1 MKIVIAMDSFKGTIS
16 ACQASEI
23 IAAAITEL
31 VPDAQVLIKPMAD
44 GGEGTAEAM
53 LKSVSGQWIP
63 RTVTGPLPDMSAE
76 AGFAWWHGLPAR
88 ENTAKPVPSKVEGM
102 AVPLEK
108 TALVEMACASGLGL
122 ISKDQYNPMKTTT
135 YGTGQLIKAA
145 LEYNPC
151 KPACPKP
158 VRRKPLEGGASPAGR
173 ILLAVGGSATVD
185 AGIGA
190 ATALGWKFLGSK
202 GIQVPPGGEGLEQIV
217 KIVEPPEAIAVA
229 VEVLCDVQNPLCG
242 DHGAAKIYGPQKGAT
257 PEMVNKLE
265 AGLANLAELVH
276 RQLNCDIKTIPG
288 GGASGGL
295 AAGAVA
301 FMNAKLLSGIEA
313 IIKYTNLEAEL
324 ADADWI
330 ITGEG
335 CFDRQSLYGKV
346 VSGIAKIAAKSN
358 TALAVIAGQVNL
370 SKQEYQKLGIATAM
384 SCKPEGESLESALK
398 SCRALLRLAAE
409 RFVRENLI

>member
-16 ACQASEI
+16 ASQASEI

-53 LKSVSGQWIP
+53 LKSISGEWIP
-63 RTVTGPLPDMSAE
+63 TRVTGPLPDMSAE
-76 AGFAWWHGLPAR
+76 AGFAWF
-88 ENTAKPVPSKVEGM
+88 EDS
-102 AVPLEK
+102 K

-122 ISKDQYNPMKTTT
+122 LSKEQYNPMKTTT

-151 KPACPKP
+151 K
-158 VRRKPLEGGASPAGR
+158 

-185 AGIGA
+185 GGIGA
-190 ATALGWKFLGSK
+190 ATALGWKFLDSK
-202 GIQVPPGGEGLEQIV
+202 GIRVPPCGEGLEKIAE
-217 KIVEPPEAIAVA
+217 IVEPPEAIGVA
-229 VEVLCDVQNPLCG
+229 VEVLCDVENPLCG
-242 DHGAAKIYGPQKGAT
+242 ALGAAKIYGPQKGAT
-257 PEMVNKLE
+257 PEMVNRLE

-276 RQLNCDIKTIPG
+276 KQLNCDIKNIPG
-288 GGASGGL
+288 GGAAGGL

-301 FMNAKLLSGIEA
+301 FMNAKLISGIEA
-313 IIKYTNLEAEL
+313 IIKSTNLEAEL
-324 ADADWI
+324 VDADWI

-346 VSGIAKIAAKSN
+346 VSGIAKIAAKFN
-358 TALAVIAGQVNL
+358 TTVAVIAGQVNL
-370 SKQEYQKLGIATAM
+370 SKQEYQKLGIATAI
-384 SCKPEGESLESALK
+384 SCKQEGQSLESAIK
-398 SCRALLRLAAE
+398 SCRANLRLAAE